1 MRNLDTQRRHQR
13 EHYAR
18 NAKRIIREVH
28 ERRGRIRDFIRGLKE
43 GKSCLRCGFDN
54 PLALDFHH
62 RNPRHKDVAL
72 AKAIELGWGEERIL
86 AEVAKCDLL
95 CANCHRITHGQRH

>member
-1 MRNLDTQRRHQR
+1 MTNRDAQRKHQR

-28 ERRGRIRDFIRGLKE
+28 ERRGRIRDFVRGLKE
-43 GKSCLRCGFDN
+43 GKSCQHCGFSN

-62 RNPRHKDVAL
+62 RDASHKDLAL
-72 AKAIELGWGEERIL
+72 AKVIEQGWGEERIL

-95 CANCHRITHGQRH
+95 CANCHRIEHAPVV